1 MINIRPRHVVTA
13 ASIAALA
20 GCLVA
25 SAANAEVVVRGI
37 EGKPL
42 DEIRPAPTFFKPDLA
57 VVTAQPSP
65 SEVNPSFLGP
75 VLLMKQA
82 QVDLEKGTA
91 KLPLRKGRLRSGETV
106 WFVITDTTD
115 ENLANLHGL
124 VYSPKLAYGQTGRA
138 AREATIAADGSFV
151 FETGKVDFSPE
162 HKVVPGAAPNFFPPK
177 AFQPGSVGDADY
189 SPLVHIKNAAKD
201 VIFNAP
207 MLAFND
213 LPPRRNGDIGSH
225 ARLYLQQAD
234 PLSVNGSKRS
244 PRRHSRG
251 RDLRSGPEGR
261 SFCSGR
267 CLSG

>member
-42 DEIRPAPTFFKPDLA
+42 DEVRPAPTFFKPDLA
-57 VVTAQPSP
+57 VVTSQPSP

-138 AREATIAADGSFV
+138 R
-151 FETGKVDFSPE
+151 
-162 HKVVPGAAPNFFPPK
+162 
-177 AFQPGSVGDADY
+177 GDDC
-189 SPLVHIKNAAKD
+189 
-201 VIFNAP
+201 
-207 MLAFND
+207 
-213 LPPRRNGDIGSH
+213 RRWG
-225 ARLYLQQAD
+225 L
-234 PLSVNGSKRS
+234 
-244 PRRHSRG
+244 
-251 RDLRSGPEGR
+251 
-261 SFCSGR
+261 
-267 CLSG
+267 CL

>member
-25 SAANAEVVVRGI
+25 STTNAEVVVRGI

-42 DEIRPAPTFFKPDLA
+42 DEVRPAPTFFKPDLA
-57 VVTAQPSP
+57 VVTSQPSP

-138 AREATIAADGSFV
+138 AREATIAGDGAFV
-151 FETGKVDFSPE
+151 FESGKVDFSPE

-207 MLAFND
+207 MLAFNVSED
-213 LPPRRNGDIGSH
+213 KLNGIS
-225 ARLYLQQAD
+225 
-234 PLSVNGSKRS
+234 PLFTPTGVPKRS
-244 PRRHSRG
+244 TIADGCYNTLPN
-251 RDLRSGPEGR
+251 
-261 SFCSGR
+261 
-267 CLSG
+267 